1 MKTKRM
7 LLATAVLVLLAGL
20 PGLVKADLVTLTLP
34 SSVSVAQGGSIT
46 VIGTLSNGG
55 APDFNISAWSIV
67 LSNAGLTFDDSA
79 FFLSPLVLGSGAT
92 YGPTGFF
99 DVFADI
105 SLAPG
110 TYSGTFT
117 VFDDVRQLNVAQTF
131 AINVTPS
138 AVPEPV
144 SILLLGSGI
153 SGLLI
158 SRRRRKQRNAP

>member
-1 MKTKRM
+1 M
-7 LLATAVLVLLAGL
+7 
-20 PGLVKADLVTLTLP
+20 KADPVTLTLP

-46 VIGTLSNGG
+46 VIGTIANGG
-55 APDFNISAWSIV
+55 APDFNISSWGIN
-67 LSNAGLTFDDSA
+67 LSNPGLTFDDSA
-79 FFLSPLVLGSGAT
+79 FFLSPSVLGAGAT

-117 VFDDVRQLNVAQTF
+117 VFDDIRQSNVTQTF
-131 AINVTPS
+131 AINVTPGA

-144 SILLLGSGI
+144 SILLLGSGLA
-153 SGLLI
+153 GLAI
-158 SRRRRKQRNAP
+158 RSRRKRRNAS